1 MKNCWVA
8 LLFAVS
14 LSTFTPQFLFAQR
27 ESGSTTAES
36 KKDRVSGSELRQ
48 NSPNPFVRETKIPF
62 TVGDYP
68 KCSEPSRVYRISLR
82 VYNILSQ
89 LVAVPVLQGGS
100 GSVADGA
107 SLENVELTCGQYTA
121 YWDAKHL
128 RTKQDVPAGVYI
140 YRLEVD
146 KRPLT
151 MKMIKGK

>member
-1 MKNCWVA
+1 MRNRWVVLLCAVFLGA
-8 LLFAVS
+8 LAPRS
-14 LSTFTPQFLFAQR
+14 SWSQGSATTP
-27 ESGSTTAES
+27 ES
-36 KKDRVSGSELRQ
+36 KKDRTSGSELRQ

-68 KCSEPSRVYRISLR
+68 KCSEPNKTYRISLQ

-89 LVAVPVLQGGS
+89 LVGVPVLQGGS
-100 GSVADGA
+100 GSVADGTP
-107 SLENVELTCGQYTA
+107 LQNVELTCGQYTA
-121 YWDAKHL
+121 YWDVKHVKS
-128 RTKQDVPAGVYI
+128 KQEVAAGVYI